1 MINITIT
8 DKKYNGT
15 YYYLWCDVQED
26 GGDVLKYT
34 FKINSVKVEM
44 SDTELKN
51 KIENAWILKQTGVDL
66 NSGGLVPEPSTPTEP
81 TQEELDI
88 ENLETE
94 INDLN
99 VKIKNLIL
107 SMKEDDE
114 LTKIIQDGI
123 DKKLLSTQVGADSM
137 GIMREKRNRKLTDY
151 NTLKET
157 LETKKEELN
166 TLKGE

>member
-114 LTKIIQDGI
+114 LT
-123 DKKLLSTQVGADSM
+123 
-137 GIMREKRNRKLTDY
+137 
-151 NTLKET
+151 
-157 LETKKEELN
+157 
-166 TLKGE
+166 